1 VYLATKNPVAYGL
14 APLMIRGD
22 ISNPRL
28 KVICLNGIASSDI
41 TQAQAALLAHFV
53 EVYLPLTPAEAEEF
67 EELIQREE
75 VTVMQF
81 ITSWERK
88 GIEQGIE
95 QGRAEEAVRS
105 RQEALLDLLQEKFGS
120 LPQTAV
126 QQVETISSINDLRQL
141 LRQVVHAASL
151 AEMGLDGTN

>member
-1 VYLATKNPVAYGL
+1 MYLATQNPVAYGL

-22 ISNPRL
+22 ISNPHL

-53 EVYLPLTPAEAEEF
+53 EVYLPLTPAEAETF
-67 EELIQREE
+67 EQLIQREE

-88 GIEQGIE
+88 GIEQGIA
-95 QGRAEEAVRS
+95 QGHAEEALRS
-105 RQEALLDLLQEKFGS
+105 RRETLLEQLGEKFGA
-120 LPQTAV
+120 LPQTTV

-141 LRQVVHAASL
+141 LRQVVHATSL